1 MSRRRTAFEAGDD
14 RSAYHSAPRRAMSRR
29 FFSPERMAMS
39 SRLFLKLLIV
49 MCLVEGISTL
59 VLFGVA
65 MPMKYYAGR
74 PEWVS
79 VVGSLHGML
88 FLLVVAMFLVGRW
101 LIPLT
106 GRLTVLGL
114 VGAIFPLVPFWV
126 DVLLLRV
133 LREMPPETS

>member
-1 MSRRRTAFEAGDD
+1 MF
-14 RSAYHSAPRRAMSRR
+14 
-29 FFSPERMAMS
+29 

-88 FLLVVAMFLVGRW
+88 FLLVVAMFLVGKW

-106 GRLTVLGL
+106 GRLTALGL

-133 LREMPPETS
+133 LREMPPETR

>member
-1 MSRRRTAFEAGDD
+1 MF
-14 RSAYHSAPRRAMSRR
+14 
-29 FFSPERMAMS
+29 

-65 MPMKYYAGR
+65 MPMKYLAGQ

-79 VVGSLHGML
+79 VVGQLHGML
-88 FLLVVAMFLVGRW
+88 FLLVVAMFLVGKR

-133 LREMPPETS
+133 LREMPPETR

>member
-1 MSRRRTAFEAGDD
+1 MF
-14 RSAYHSAPRRAMSRR
+14 
-29 FFSPERMAMS
+29 

-79 VVGSLHGML
+79 VVGSLHGLL
-88 FLLVVAMFLVGRW
+88 FLLVVAMFLVGKW

-106 GRLTVLGL
+106 GRLTALGL

-133 LREMPPETS
+133 LREMPPETR